1 MESLKKGMRYQL
13 MESKKFLVGFWSVM
27 LIVNIFFY
35 ILNNIGSLNSRIG
48 LSIGISGG
56 VNNSISVVGANLM
69 AILIA
74 LLVYNYESNYESFPL
89 AISLSMTRKEYFLS
103 FLVDNIFIAFICA
116 TIQGILLKIDPFF
129 VKLINRTPLYDLKY
143 FNTVTDNVFYIIF
156 MLFILFLAFTAFWNL
171 FASINYKFGYKI
183 WLILIGTNILLS
195 IININFIGSILN
207 AIGNILAPR
216 LGVFQILVILAST
229 VAFYMLNYIVVIRT
243 DVKKVRG

>member
-1 MESLKKGMRYQL
+1 MEGLKKSMRYQF
-13 MESKKFLVGFWSVM
+13 MESKKFLLGFWSVI
-27 LIVNIFFY
+27 LIVNIGFY
-35 ILNNIGSLNSRIG
+35 ILNNIIRNNVTIGFSTGS
-48 LSIGISGG
+48 SGG
-56 VNNSISVVGANLM
+56 IMPLSVAGINLM

-74 LLVYNYESNYESFPL
+74 LLVHNYESNYQSFPL

-103 FLVDNIFIAFICA
+103 FLVDNILIAFVCA

-129 VKLINRTPLYDLKY
+129 VKLINRTPLYDFKY
-143 FNTVTDNVFYIIF
+143 FNTITDNILYIIF
-156 MLFILFLAFTAFWNL
+156 ILFISFLSFTAFWNL
-171 FASINYKFGYKI
+171 FSSINYKFGYKV

-207 AIGNILAPR
+207 SIGNILAPR
-216 LGVFQILVILAST
+216 LGVFQILVILSST